1 LAWESPVEL
10 DAAIV
15 EIDRQ
20 LDALIGGMEQAGRF
34 RLLIA
39 WLCKIPGVSK
49 LAAISILAESGIDM
63 SRFRTAAHLVAW
75 AGRCPGQNQSAGA
88 RQSSRL
94 RNGAPWLKTMLVPC
108 AWAPRRH
115 KNSYDEAQF
124 HRLSARHGRPQKAIC
139 AVAASIPTAIYHII
153 LRGTPYQAGCGFLRI
168 IAWRRQIA
176 TISPR

>member
-63 SRFRTAAHLVAW
+63 SRFRTAAHLAAR
-75 AGRCPGQNQSAGA
+75 AGRCPGQNQSAANANPRGCAMERGGLKPCWCRA
-88 RQSSRL
+88 RGPPGGRRTATTRRSSIACPHGTGGRRRRSVQS
-94 RNGAPWLKTMLVPC
+94 P
-108 AWAPRRH
+108 
-115 KNSYDEAQF
+115 
-124 HRLSARHGRPQKAIC
+124 HRS
-139 AVAASIPTAIYHII
+139 
-153 LRGTPYQAGCGFLRI
+153 
-168 IAWRRQIA
+168 
-176 TISPR
+176 